1 MFQFPLIFLFCFIK
15 LKCPSMVFPLL
26 KNKIEDSITFP
37 ECTTKASDNLNT
49 FYFALLTNNL
59 LHVSVF
65 IGIFF
70 AMLKWL

>member
-1 MFQFPLIFLFCFIK
+1 
-15 LKCPSMVFPLL
+15 MVFPLL

-37 ECTTKASDNLNT
+37 ECATKASDNLNT